1 MKGLAKS
8 SYKHINYILYDFD
21 NKTTISVC
29 WNAFCLAYGISTNMI
44 KAVSKEIKKGIESS
58 DYNINNMNYLAKKL

>member
-1 MKGLAKS
+1 MPECFLLS
-8 SYKHINYILYDFD
+8 IWD
-21 NKTTISVC
+21 T
-29 WNAFCLAYGISTNMI
+29 TNMI